1 MQDNTAGEIKMS
13 IWYEIE
19 NPDDIDF
26 SEDGEEMHILYKD
39 DSKGN
44 HYVSILVKLVREKL
58 EELESK
64 R

>member
-1 MQDNTAGEIKMS
+1 MS

-26 SEDGEEMHILYKD
+26 SEDGEEMHILFYED
-39 DSKGN
+39 TSGN
-44 HYVSILVKLVREKL
+44 HYVSIPVKLVREKL
-58 EELESK
+58 EELEDK

>member
-1 MQDNTAGEIKMS
+1 MS

-26 SEDGEEMHILYKD
+26 SEDGSEMHVLYKD
-39 DSKGN
+39 DSSGN
-44 HYVSILVKLVREKL
+44 HYVAIPVKLVREKL
-58 EELESK
+58 EELESE